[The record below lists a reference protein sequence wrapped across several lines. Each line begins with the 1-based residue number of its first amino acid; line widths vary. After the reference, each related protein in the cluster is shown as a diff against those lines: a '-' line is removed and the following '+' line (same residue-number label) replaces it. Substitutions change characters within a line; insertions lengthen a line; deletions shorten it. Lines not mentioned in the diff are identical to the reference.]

1 VRESAD
7 ADIRPLGLSDLNEA
21 FALSS
26 TAGWNQRLED
36 WRMLLQLA
44 PRGSVAAFVEK
55 RIVGTAI
62 GIDYGAFGWIAMM
75 LVDPVFRGHGV
86 GARLLEAAM
95 DALRPDLPVR
105 LDATPLGR
113 PLYQRYGFED
123 ETMITRH
130 EAEPSKFRVVTPASL
145 VERADGVRPLTG
157 ADLPGVVARD
167 AEIFGAKR
175 AAVIEGV
182 FAQAPQYA
190 CALSRSQSGSVDY
203 CLGRPGRLFDQIGP
217 VVAADHDVARV
228 LVGAA
233 LRAAAGRPVIV
244 DAFDS
249 RRTFVGWLGECGFE
263 AQRPLYRMCRPG
275 REAFARNDHR
285 ASGMTGFAILGP
297 EFG

>member
-1 VRESAD
+1 VQQSANVD
-7 ADIRPLGLSDLNEA
+7 VRPLELGSLNEA

-36 WRMLLQLA
+36 WRMLLELA
-44 PRGSVAAFVEK
+44 PRDSVAAFVEE

-75 LVDPVFRGHGV
+75 LVDPVFRGRGV

-95 DALRPDLPVR
+95 DALRPDLPIR

-123 ETMITRH
+123 EMMLTRH
-130 EAEPSKFRVVTPASL
+130 EAGPSKLRVVTPASL
-145 VERADGVRPLTG
+145 AERAEGVRPLTG
-157 ADLPGVVARD
+157 PDLPGVVARD
-167 AEIFGAKR
+167 TEIFGAKR
-175 AAVIEGV
+175 AAVIEWV

-190 CALSRSQSGSVDY
+190 CAMARTGSAPVDY

-217 VVAADHDVARV
+217 VVAVDHDVARV
-228 LVGAA
+228 LIGAA
-233 LRAAAGRPVIV
+233 LRAAGDRPVVI

-249 RRTFVGWLGECGFE
+249 RRTLVGWLGECGFE

-275 REAFARNDHR
+275 REAFPHNDHR
-285 ASGMTGFAILGP
+285 ASGVAGFAILGP
-297 EFG
+297 EFS